1 MQKDRH
7 QSPGMEGIGDVL
19 GTGGPRKAEV
29 SLGRLEWQRVV
40 VSIDAEM
47 IGRSSNGLP
56 AGFSR
61 TRYWQNWWQ
70 VAPDP
75 IPGKEGRR
83 I

>member
-7 QSPGMEGIGDVL
+7 QSPGMEEIGDVL